1 MGEVERSRYMLYICF
16 IKLAFTIVSVS
27 SASVVALDPLQYP
40 EFDCNHA
47 KLVEDIRAEMTNRD

>member
-1 MGEVERSRYMLYICF
+1 MLYICF